1 STISGLGRLGQL
13 SRASAAAV
21 FAPAPMGARI
31 CGVVSAYAPATT
43 AVGSLKIGSLTFTIA
58 PGAALKGVVVGQD
71 SCFTFC
77 FDDQGRIAGQD
88 GNASAGQGFPQICG
102 IVTNVSASG
111 GGADGTVT
119 IAVSNDAR

>member
-1 STISGLGRLGQL
+1 MKMEIRTTLALCTLLLGLAWLSLSSSKVASTISGLGRLGQL

-43 AVGSLKIGSLTFTIA
+43 AAGSLKIGSLTFTIA

-71 SCFTFC
+71 
-77 FDDQGRIAGQD
+77 
-88 GNASAGQGFPQICG
+88 
-102 IVTNVSASG
+102 
-111 GGADGTVT
+111 
-119 IAVSNDAR
+119 